1 MSNNIRIYSD
11 DDKPTAIELRRVRHD
26 DIETNSWR
34 KPCAAEGALVVDIL
48 GSGGYRET
56 TFDVE
61 DLFRLMKREFPE
73 QFAELVAAPAVTSGE
88 ALFAEL
94 LALEKTM
101 STVVETARSGDR
113 EYDDPWQHAYDSIF
127 CDDVSRR
134 IGAIFEEMGV
144 YFDYYDP
151 DMDYDDDVLAFYNA
165 VKDKLEELKPDY
177 PYIVGL
183 QR

>member
-11 DDKPTAIELRRVRHD
+11 DDRSTAIELRRVRHD
-26 DIETNSWR
+26 DIETNNWR

-73 QFAELVAAPAVTSGE
+73 QFAELVTAPALTSKE
-88 ALFAEL
+88 ACFAEL
-94 LALEKTM
+94 LTLEKTM
-101 STVVETARSGDR
+101 SELIETARSGR
-113 EYDDPWQHAYDSIF
+113 TEHDDPWEEAYDSIF
-127 CDDVSRR
+127 CDEVFRR
-134 IGAIFEEMGV
+134 ICAIFDEMGIH
-144 YFDYYDP
+144 FDYYDP
-151 DMDYDDDVLAFYNA
+151 DMGYDDDVLAFYNA
-165 VKDKLEELKPDY
+165 AKDKLEELKPDY
-177 PYIVGL
+177 PYVVGL

>member
-1 MSNNIRIYSD
+1 MSSNIRIYSD
-11 DDKPTAIELRRVRHD
+11 DDKPTAVELRRVRYD
-26 DIETNSWR
+26 DAETNSWR
-34 KPCAAEGALVVDIL
+34 KLRAEEGTIVLDIL
-48 GSGGYRET
+48 GYGGRRET
-56 TFDVE
+56 TLDVA
-61 DLFRLMKREFPE
+61 DLFRLMKREFPD
-73 QFAELVAAPAVTSGE
+73 QFAELVTAPALTSKE
-88 ALFAEL
+88 ACFAEL

-101 STVVETARSGDR
+101 TALIETARSGNR

-177 PYIVGL
+177 PYVVSL